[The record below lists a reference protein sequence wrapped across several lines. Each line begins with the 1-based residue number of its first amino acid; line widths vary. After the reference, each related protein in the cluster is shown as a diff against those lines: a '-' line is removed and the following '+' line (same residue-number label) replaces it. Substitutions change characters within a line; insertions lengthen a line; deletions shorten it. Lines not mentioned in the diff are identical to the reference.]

1 MEYLFTKEQTQFRE
15 SLQNFFR
22 KHSPTSEVRR
32 LMETQLGF
40 DREVWKNACGS
51 LGLSGIA
58 IPEEYGGSGFGPV
71 ELSIV
76 CEEMGRSLYC
86 SPFLGSVICAG
97 SAINLSS
104 ANEETKEQYLSRIA
118 SGEII
123 AALAVTE
130 NKPMWGDENFVT
142 AATPIDK
149 NTFQLTGEKNF
160 VISANAADVILVIT
174 NLEERA
180 TLFAVERDAEGLDIS
195 DLSVM
200 DPTRKMSACSLD
212 KTPAKCV
219 GSIDLETLCSHV
231 LIYLSNE
238 MIGGAQ
244 QLLDSAIDYTKLRF
258 QFGRSIASF
267 QAIKHRLAELLLE
280 LELAKSACYQ
290 AAQALADNEKIQERS
305 SLAKSAANEAFLKA
319 GLECIQL
326 HGGIGFTWENDTHLW
341 FKRAKSSEV
350 LLGNSAMNYERLLLA
365 IPNVDSVLRRAS

>member
-1 MEYLFTKEQTQFRE
+1 LEYLFTNEQTQFRE

-32 LMETQLGF
+32 VMETHIGF
-40 DREVWKNACGS
+40 DQEVWENACRS

-58 IPEEYGGSGFGPV
+58 IPEKYGGSGFGPV

-76 CEEMGRSLYC
+76 CEEMGRNLFC
-86 SPFLGSVICAG
+86 SPFMSSVICAG
-97 SAINLSS
+97 TAINLSS
-104 ANEETKEQYLSRIA
+104 AEEETKEKYLSQIA

-130 NKPMWGDENFVT
+130 NKPMWEDENFVT
-142 AATPIDK
+142 TATPLD
-149 NTFQLTGEKNF
+149 NGTFQLNGEKNY
-160 VISANAADVILVIT
+160 VISANAADVLLVVT
-174 NLEERA
+174 NLEENT
-180 TLFAVERDAEGLDIS
+180 TLFAVEKNAEGLDVS

-200 DPTRKMSACSLD
+200 DLTRKMSSCSFN
-212 KTPAKCV
+212 KTPAKCL
-219 GSIDLETLCSHV
+219 GSIDLERLCSHV

-244 QLLDSAIDYTKLRF
+244 RLLNSAIDYTKLRF

-267 QAIKHRLAELLLE
+267 QAIKHRLADLLLE

-350 LLGNSAMNYERLLLA
+350 LLGNSAMHYERLLRA
-365 IPNVDSVLRRAS
+365 IPTVDSALRRAS

>member
-1 MEYLFTKEQTQFRE
+1 MEYLFTNEQTQFRE
-15 SLQNFFR
+15 SLQSFFR

-40 DREVWKNACGS
+40 DREVWGNACGS

-58 IPEEYGGSGFGPV
+58 IPEKYGGSGFSPI

-86 SPFLGSVICAG
+86 GPFMGSVICAG

-104 ANEETKEQYLSRIA
+104 ANEETKEQYLSQIA
-118 SGEII
+118 SGVLI

-130 NKPMWGDENFVT
+130 NKPMWGEENFVT
-142 AATPIDK
+142 TATPMD
-149 NTFQLTGEKNF
+149 NGTFQLTGEKNY
-160 VISANAADVILVIT
+160 VISANAADVILVVT
-174 NLEERA
+174 NLEEQP
-180 TLFAVERDAEGLDIS
+180 TLFAVERDSEGLDVS

-200 DPTRKMSACSLD
+200 DPTRKMSSCSFN
-212 KTPAKCV
+212 KTPAKCL

-244 QLLDSAIDYTKLRF
+244 RLLDSAIDYTKLRF

-267 QAIKHRLAELLLE
+267 QAIKHRLADLLLE

-290 AAQALADNEKIQERS
+290 AAQALANNEKIQERS
-305 SLAKSAANEAFLKA
+305 SLAKSAANEAFLKT

-350 LLGNSAMNYERLLLA
+350 LLGNST
-365 IPNVDSVLRRAS
+365 IPVSYTHLTLPTNREV